1 MRIGV
6 FRFIVLF
13 YYVVS
18 SPLIAAPL
26 EEPREE
32 LEEPT
37 EEVVRIGVLSY
48 RGDEKAINR
57 WSATTD
63 YLTQNVPGYRFELSP
78 LNLSEMAKAVEE
90 NRVQFILTNPGNY
103 VELESQFGISR
114 IATMQSI
121 QSGRISTRFGAVIF
135 SKLSNRSIQS
145 IEDLEGKSFMAVS
158 PEAFGGFQMAWREL
172 AEHNIDP
179 FEDFSRIKFVG
190 FPQDQIAMAVYDGK
204 IDAATV
210 RSETLMRMIE
220 AGWFKLSDFRIL
232 NVRYEPEYNIPLST
246 RLYPEW
252 PFAKHKNASRELA
265 TKVTLALLAMPEDHP
280 AAAMSRT
287 AGWTVP
293 LDYSP
298 VHEMM
303 QKLQI
308 GPYEVL
314 RETSLPAIARKYSH
328 WLFAA
333 AVFVILLFVLI
344 AYISN
349 TNRRL
354 RETDRNLRNE
364 ISERKQSQA
373 KLAEY
378 KDTLEQRVIARTNE
392 LELANQSLQKSQ
404 IALHKL
410 VDITSA
416 PRLTHDEK
424 LTKLLETGREY
435 YQTAVANLSSLTG
448 KDRKSCTIAGQEDL
462 ISKQTGPLNN
472 SCIEK
477 ILNQQNTVLDVPD
490 LNTADCK
497 RVNDVCEPFNS
508 YLATAVFVKGE
519 PHCVL
524 EFADTN
530 IRNDMYTHWDH
541 NILEVMAQWIGSE
554 IEKQDAVDEKQR
566 HQSELARVGRMSAM
580 GEMAAGLA
588 HELNQPL
595 TGAINYS
602 SGCLRRLQQGDYDK
616 DQLIQG
622 LERTV
627 EGATLAAD
635 IIRHLREFVQ
645 KGSSVRKATSLN
657 EVVLNIIDLVS
668 AEIKR
673 HQANVTLQL
682 SDDLPKIVAN
692 AVQLEQVVLNF
703 IRNGMDAM
711 ENVDPEDR
719 ELIITTEKNGDKIK
733 LSVTDHGSGILPEAE
748 PKLFDA
754 FYTTKPEGMGI
765 GLSISRSI
773 IESHHGVIYA
783 KNVADA
789 GACFSFELPI
799 DSES

>member
-1 MRIGV
+1 MKIAVCRCL
-6 FRFIVLF
+6 VLF
-13 YYVVS
+13 YCVI
-18 SPLIAAPL
+18 SPTLFAAPL
-26 EEPREE
+26 SE
-32 LEEPT
+32 LVEPT
-37 EEVVRIGVLSY
+37 EEVVHIGVLSY
-48 RGDEKAINR
+48 RGDQKAINR

-63 YLTQNVPGYRFELSP
+63 YFTQNIPGYRFELSP
-78 LNLSEMAKAVEE
+78 LNLSEMAIAVEE
-90 NRVQFILTNPGNY
+90 NRVQFILTNPGHY

-121 QSGRISTRFGAVIF
+121 QSGNISTRFGAVIF
-135 SKLSNRSIQS
+135 SKLNNRSIQS
-145 IEDLEGKSFMAVS
+145 LEDLEGKSFMAVS
-158 PEAFGGFQMAWREL
+158 PQAFGGFQMAWREL

-179 FEDFSRIKFVG
+179 FEDFSRLEFVG
-190 FPQDQIAMAVYDGK
+190 FPQDQIAMAVHDGK
-204 IDAATV
+204 VDAATV
-210 RSETLMRMIE
+210 RSETLLRMIE
-220 AGWFKLSDFRIL
+220 AGWFELSDFRIL
-232 NVRYEPEYNIPLST
+232 NAQYEPEYNIPLST

-252 PFAKHKNASRELA
+252 PFSKHKNTSRELA
-265 TKVTLALLAMPEDHP
+265 TKVTLALLAMPVEHP
-280 AAAMSRT
+280 AASMSKT

-298 VHEMM
+298 VHELM

-314 RETSLPAIARKYSH
+314 RETSLPAIARKYAY
-328 WLFAA
+328 WLVAA
-333 AVFVILLFVLI
+333 TGFVVLLFILI

-354 RETDRNLRNE
+354 RETDRSLRKE

-392 LELANQSLQKSQ
+392 LEQANTSLRTSQ
-404 IALHKL
+404 IALHEL

-416 PRLTHDEK
+416 PRLNHDEK
-424 LTKLLETGREY
+424 LAKLLETGREY
-435 YQTAVANLSSLTG
+435 YQTAVANLSSLNG
-448 KDRKSCTIAGQEDL
+448 QDRKSCTISGQEEL
-462 ISKQTGPLNN
+462 VANQTGPI
-472 SCIEK
+472 SKTCIEK
-477 ILNQQNTVLDVPD
+477 TLNQQNPILDIPD
-490 LNTADCK
+490 LNTVDCT
-497 RVNDVCEPFNS
+497 NAGSDCEPFNS

-530 IRNDMYTHWDH
+530 IRNESYTHWDH

-554 IEKQDAVDEKQR
+554 IEKQEAIEEKQR
-566 HQSELARVGRMSAM
+566 HQAELARVGRMSAM

-602 SGCLRRLQQGDYDK
+602 SGCLRRLKQGDYDK
-616 DQLIQG
+616 EQLVQG

-645 KGSSVRKATSLN
+645 KGNSERKATSLN
-657 EVVLNIIDLVS
+657 DVVLNIVDLVS
-668 AEIKR
+668 VEIKR
-673 HQANVTLQL
+673 HQANVTLNL
-682 SDDLPKIVAN
+682 SDNLPNFVAN

-703 IRNGMDAM
+703 IRNGLDAM
-711 ENVDPEDR
+711 ENVDPKVR
-719 ELIITTEKNGDKIK
+719 ELIVTTERNNDKIK
-733 LSVTDHGSGILPEAE
+733 LSVMDHGSGILPEAE
-748 PKLFDA
+748 SKLFDA
-754 FYTTKPEGMGI
+754 FYTTKSEGMGI

-773 IESHHGVIYA
+773 IEAHHGAIYA
-783 KNVADA
+783 NNVADS
-789 GACFSFELPI
+789 GACFSFELPL
-799 DSES
+799 DNES